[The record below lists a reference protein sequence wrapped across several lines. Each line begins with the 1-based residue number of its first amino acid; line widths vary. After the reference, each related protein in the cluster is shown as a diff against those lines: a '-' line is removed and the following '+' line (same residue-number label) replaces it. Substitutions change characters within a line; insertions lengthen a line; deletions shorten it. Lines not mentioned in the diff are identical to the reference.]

1 MLFQDFQDMENVW
14 STKMIKIAGTRIMWA
29 MLSMQCQRWN
39 SYKYKLVFA
48 TWSTHLLQVGEFA
61 VIASTSSRDVSLSL
75 AVLNLWVKRNNYKVY
90 SPLDVVAISLEASAV
105 PSKSHCSRQVKE
117 KELIE
122 QLKASSFLFCFNV
135 LSQIKIINN
144 SNVLAELCLLLS
156 PNLAF
161 LWI

>member
-1 MLFQDFQDMENVW
+1 M
-14 STKMIKIAGTRIMWA
+14 
-29 MLSMQCQRWN
+29 
-39 SYKYKLVFA
+39 
-48 TWSTHLLQVGEFA
+48 GEFA

-105 PSKSHCSRQVKE
+105 PSKSHCSRQVQVKE

-122 QLKASSFLFCFNV
+122 QFKASSFLFCFNV

-161 LWI
+161 L

>member
-1 MLFQDFQDMENVW
+1 M
-14 STKMIKIAGTRIMWA
+14 
-29 MLSMQCQRWN
+29 
-39 SYKYKLVFA
+39 
-48 TWSTHLLQVGEFA
+48 GEFA

-156 PNLAF
+156 PNLGF
-161 LWI
+161 L